1 MSLYETSL
9 ADIKKLFAAPG
20 WITGFPAGKPV
31 AVTSN
36 RGQGRV
42 PIRPGANPQAE
53 LEYYQRRYA
62 QPQSGSILSDHI
74 VMECLNTDRATYMS
88 QVSSIHVILSV
99 PERSGDD
106 DLPGTPSQDTPDFHD
121 TSTDQEATALS
132 MAEIASCSYEA
143 R

>member
-1 MSLYETSL
+1 M
-9 ADIKKLFAAPG
+9 
-20 WITGFPAGKPV
+20 
-31 AVTSN
+31 TSN

-42 PIRPGANPQAE
+42 PLRPGANPQAE
-53 LEYYQRRYA
+53 LEYYQRRCA
-62 QPQSGSILSDHI
+62 QPQSGSILSDHL

-88 QVSSIHVILSV
+88 QVSSIHVVLSV
-99 PERSGDD
+99 SERSGDD
-106 DLPGTPSQDTPDFHD
+106 LPGTSSQDTPDFQD